1 MFEVAK
7 GLILK
12 DRDKARDALRDEI
25 EKSQKNELEAQLDQL
40 EEEARTQALAEAE
53 EAELEKKR
61 QKALVA
67 LETAHVDQ
75 HEAAEA
81 FDEALMKANK
91 AFENLEALSTKVA
104 QLERDAST
112 GSSQRPS
119 ITGHART
126 GALVAAMWHSARPL
140 SKRLGLRA
148 VPGTAKNIRP
158 LVTVYPKIEKA
169 KQ

>member
-1 MFEVAK
+1 MFEAAR

-12 DRDKARDALRDEI
+12 DRDKAREVLADEI
-25 EKSQKNELEAQLDQL
+25 RRKQKGELEAQLDQL
-40 EEEARTQALAEAE
+40 EEEARAQVVAEAV
-53 EAELEKKR
+53 EADQARKR
-61 QKALVA
+61 KKALVA
-67 LETAHVDQ
+67 LEAAHVDQ

-81 FDEALMKANK
+81 FDVALVNANK
-91 AFENLEALSTKVA
+91 AFENLEILSSKVA
-104 QLERDAST
+104 QLEREAAIET
-112 GSSQRPS
+112 SQRPS
-119 ITGHART
+119 LAGHART